1 MNKAEAPILNTKQDI
16 VYERALVETGVKEC
30 THPYTVAKNGH
41 SIPPSAGQSEPP
53 AADQS
58 EHS

>member
-30 THPYTVAKNGH
+30 THPYTVEDYCMVCKKV
-41 SIPPSAGQSEPP
+41 IQ
-53 AADQS
+53 
-58 EHS
+58 